1 LREIALHILDIAE
14 NSVTAGAHAI
24 EIDVEED
31 LPNDGLKILIRDD
44 GRGMDDQLLALVANP
59 FTTSRTTRKVGL
71 GIPLFKA
78 AAEACEGHLLIQ
90 SKPGQGTTVEALFR
104 RSHIDRMPLGD
115 LAGTWRILLIGF
127 PDIQWLFRYRAL
139 IQAGAEAVEFL
150 FDSEPV
156 KRELGDVPLT
166 EPSVLA
172 FIREMLQQGVKE
184 VQNTISQHEKT
195 SKILS

>member
-1 LREIALHILDIAE
+1 MREIALHILDIAE
-14 NSVTAGAHAI
+14 NSVTAGAGAI
-24 EIDVEED
+24 EIAVEED
-31 LPNDGLKILIRDD
+31 LPNDRLSILIRDD
-44 GRGMDDQLLALVANP
+44 GRGMDDHLLALVANP

-90 SKPGQGTTVEALFR
+90 SKPGQGTTVEVVFR

-156 KRELGDVPLT
+156 KRELGEVPLT

-172 FIREMLQQGVKE
+172 FIREMLHQGVKE
-184 VQNTISQHEKT
+184 VQDTISQHEKS